1 MAAKTASKKSAQVPF
16 HAIQPSRRVIQL
28 DHSQYELFLKGQIQI
43 YSPDALLLATIG
55 VPVTE
60 RKEAEQR
67 TQLVDRLSLVECLV
81 VNTNG
86 QLELT
91 DRATAALAE
100 LLRDAQDQIE

>member
-1 MAAKTASKKSAQVPF
+1 MNKSASKKSAQVPF

-28 DHSQYELFLKGQIQI
+28 DQSQYELYLKGQIQI

-55 VPVTE
+55 IPVTE
-60 RKEAEQR
+60 RQQAEQR
-67 TQLVDRLSLVECLV
+67 TQLVDNLSLLECLV

-91 DRATAALAE
+91 DRATAALAG
-100 LLRDAQDQIE
+100 LLRDAQCAIE